1 MLARSRIIVAA
12 AVMFSAASM
21 ALAKDSGPPKL
32 NLEYACHASE
42 KAVSAIFSV
51 TFDIY
56 GSCMTDEQAARDEL
70 EKDWASF
77 PASDKARCIQPKEY
91 LPSYV
96 EWLTCL
102 GMARDVKAM
111 RTGQPGPATTTDK
124 CPVVRFRDDGT
135 IISVDAC

>member
-1 MLARSRIIVAA
+1 MIIKSEIIL
-12 AVMFSAASM
+12 SAAII
-21 ALAKDSGPPKL
+21 LAAGWTTATRADGPPKL
-32 NLEYACHASE
+32 NMEYACHASE
-42 KAVSAIFSV
+42 RAVSAIFSV

-56 GSCMTDEQAARDEL
+56 GSCMTDEQSALDEL
-70 EKDWASF
+70 KKDWASF

-111 RTGQPGPATTTDK
+111 RKGQPGPQTTTDK
-124 CPVVRFRDDGT
+124 CPVVRFHEDGT

>member
-1 MLARSRIIVAA
+1 MIIKLEIILSVAMVLAAGGTAA
-12 AVMFSAASM
+12 A
-21 ALAKDSGPPKL
+21 KDAGPPKL
-32 NLEYACHASE
+32 DIEHACHASE
-42 KAVSAIFSV
+42 RAVSAIFSV
-51 TFDIY
+51 TFDLY
-56 GSCMTDEQAARDEL
+56 GSCMTDEQAARTEL
-70 EKDWASF
+70 EKAWASF

-124 CPVVRFRDDGT
+124 CPVVRFHEDGS